1 MVKSQQVIDVSSRE
15 EKIRKIRILISK
27 AKGFISKQQE
37 IMQKFIEDY
46 VGDETDERL
55 VDLRVDLREKVEK
68 LSSELVEVIIE
79 IAKEAKGL
87 EEVRIDLR
95 RLDIIDLKKEGPA

>member
-1 MVKSQQVIDVSSRE
+1 MIENEQVIDVSKE
-15 EKIRKIRILISK
+15 EKIRKIRIFLSK
-27 AKGFISKQQE
+27 AKGLISEQQE
-37 IMQKFIEDY
+37 LRQKFIEDY
-46 VGDETDERL
+46 IGDETDQKL
-55 VDLRVDLREKVEK
+55 VDLRMDLREKGKK
-68 LSSELVEVIIE
+68 LNSELTEVIIE